1 MRMFEKG
8 DYMKPRDKKPGNRFA
23 AHRILTY
30 IESRHLTKQ
39 EFCRQCGIG
48 ISTLDRMLNG
58 KSFRLDSFIKVV
70 KLAELFF

>member
-1 MRMFEKG
+1 
-8 DYMKPRDKKPGNRFA
+8 MKTRDKKPGNRFA
-23 AHRILTY
+23 VHRILTY

-70 KLAELFF
+70 KLAERESNP